1 MNFLET
7 YRGRKVFVTGHTG
20 FKGAWLTFLLAE
32 LGAEV
37 CGYALTPVTNESLFD
52 RLGLEK
58 RIKHSIGDIRHA
70 AAVAK
75 VMQEFSP
82 DFVFH
87 LAAQALVRPSYADPL
102 TTFSTNVMGSA
113 NVLDA
118 VRQTAS
124 VRSLVY
130 ITSDKCYENLEWVW
144 GYRETDQ
151 LGGADPYSA
160 SKAAAELVF
169 SSYCRSYLIQRTS
182 LGAASVRAGNV
193 IGGGDWAVDRI
204 VPDCIR
210 AIRNGQPI
218 LLRNP
223 TATRPWQ
230 HVLEPI
236 SGYLQVG
243 AKLYQEGQR
252 WNGAWNFGPDSQ
264 QVRTVKAVADRI
276 IAALGVGSIELA
288 AETGAVHE
296 ARLLQLNCDKATQ
309 LLGWSPRWFVDQA
322 IDATANWYGATMRGE
337 DPAAVTRRQIND
349 YFGGVIEPFATET
362 GVDA

>member
-1 MNFLET
+1 MSFLET

-20 FKGAWLTFLLAE
+20 FKGAWLTFLLTE

-37 CGYALTPVTNESLFD
+37 CGYALAPATSESLFGQ
-52 RLGLEK
+52 LGLEG
-58 RIKHSIGDIRHA
+58 RIRHHVGDIREA
-70 AAVAK
+70 AQLSKAMADF
-75 VMQEFSP
+75 QP

-113 NVLDA
+113 NLLDA
-118 VRQTAS
+118 VRHTPS

-130 ITSDKCYENLEWVW
+130 ITSDKCYENVEWVW

-169 SSYCRSYLIQRTS
+169 SSYCRSYLAQRTT
-182 LGAASVRAGNV
+182 LGAATVRAGNV

-210 AIRNGQPI
+210 AIRGGVPI

-223 TATRPWQ
+223 GATRPWQ

-243 AKLYQEGQR
+243 AKLFDEPQR
-252 WNGAWNFGPDSQ
+252 WGGAWNFGPDSQ

-276 IAALGVGSIELA
+276 IATLGKGSVEVA
-288 AETGAVHE
+288 AQTGAVHE

-309 LLGWSPRWFVDQA
+309 LLGWSPRWRVDEA
-322 IDATANWYGATMRGE
+322 IDTTAGWYAAILSGKDPTATTRG
-337 DPAAVTRRQIND
+337 QINA
-349 YFGGVIEPFATET
+349 YFSDVI
-362 GVDA
+362 